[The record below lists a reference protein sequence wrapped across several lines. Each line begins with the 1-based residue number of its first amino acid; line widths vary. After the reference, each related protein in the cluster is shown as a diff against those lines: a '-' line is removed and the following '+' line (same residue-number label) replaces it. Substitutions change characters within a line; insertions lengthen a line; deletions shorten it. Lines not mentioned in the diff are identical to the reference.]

1 MKSFFDGLLIVIR
14 EVGFNDIIDIL
25 IVAYMIYKML
35 IFIRESRAQLV
46 AKGILVIVVAYAAA
60 LLLKLQMVS
69 AFVDMIVRNAA
80 LALIVIF
87 QPELRS
93 VLEKV
98 GRSSISV
105 RSLFNSD
112 NDDAKRAE
120 TLNTIANV
128 VESARVLKGKFMGAL
143 IVFECEV
150 KLGDIIGSGIS
161 MDATPNVSLIT
172 NIFFDKAPL
181 HDGAMI
187 IRDNRIAAASCYLPL
202 THRTDIDAN
211 LGTRH
216 RAAIGLS
223 EICDAVIV
231 VVSEETGRF
240 TVCHNGDFHST
251 FDVTELS
258 EQLIRLLVP
267 DNGNGDD
274 NGETGFGAQLGR
286 IFRRA
291 ESAIAKDKKKNDD
304 KTDENDEAA
313 VAATEVKEQ

>member
-1 MKSFFDGLLIVIR
+1 MKSFLDGLLIVIR
-14 EVGFNDIIDIL
+14 EIGLNDIIDMAI
-25 IVAYMIYKML
+25 IAFMIYKLL
-35 IFIRESRAQLV
+35 IFIRESRAQLI
-46 AKGILVIVVAYAAA
+46 AKGILVIVAAYAAA
-60 LLLKLQMVS
+60 SVFRLQMVS
-69 AFVDMIVRNAA
+69 VFVDMIVRNAA
-80 LALIVIF
+80 IALIVIF

-105 RSLFNSD
+105 RSLFNAD
-112 NDDAKRAE
+112 NDDAQRAE
-120 TLNTIANV
+120 KLNTIANV

-150 KLGDIIGSGIS
+150 KLGDIIASGIS

-187 IRDNRIAAASCYLPL
+187 IRDNRIVAASCYLPL

-258 EQLIRLLVP
+258 EQLIKLLIP
-267 DNGNGDD
+267 DDGSDEN
-274 NGETGFGAQLGR
+274 NGENGLGAQLSK
-286 IFRRA
+286 IFRR
-291 ESAIAKDKKKNDD
+291 NDMARIKGRRNNGAD
-304 KTDENDEAA
+304 TEENDEAA
-313 VAATEVKEQ
+313 AAAEVNEQ